1 MKKTKIYLPLFV
13 VFVLIIG
20 LTFDVIIP
28 NAYSLSYND
37 QVSNQKNNM
46 WELGK
51 NLKIGDSFTYKICD
65 LNFIQNYSAESY
77 HYFTKNLEHN
87 SSMCYTIHLNFIDR
101 VISDENQISGDTW
114 IVDVA
119 IIDYSSGEIRKSIF
133 HIDANSWNIKSS
145 DIIHNDNHNHRYHLD
160 TVRLSDSIENTLF
173 SILKYTAQESKLLQE
188 GIKWGEVTEYH
199 GSKQI
204 NPYMMVLDDDLKF
217 ETVELFVQKSFL
229 PIYNRL
235 EPISSILNVSKVGYE
250 IDIIDKVIEKQT
262 KKDTNNVTNFFLVNQ
277 NIPFPVEAVYFSPS
291 HIVEPFKEYEFQL
304 ISFFNASNTIKNNN
318 PINLDVI
325 VDDDDITDNIIIEF
339 GTIKLTFPDNNNNN
353 NTDSSTDDNPNSQN
367 NGYIINTDDT
377 IKNNNDNS
385 VDNAKDQHDD
395 DDHYVTDTINI
406 DVTIKEDRIKPK
418 SSLMTLLV
426 LVIGIVLVSTT
437 TVVIFVY
444 LKKFKKNKKENYD
457 IFGKDDIYS
466 KAQIPKAKTILFD
479 DSITINITNILD

>member
-1 MKKTKIYLPLFV
+1 VKKTKIYLPLFV

-51 NLKIGDSFTYKICD
+51 NLKIGDFFTYKICD
-65 LNFIQNYSAESY
+65 PNLIQNYSAESY

-87 SSMCYTIHLNFIDR
+87 SSMCYTLHLDFIDR
-101 VISDENQISGDTW
+101 VTSDENQISGDTW

-133 HIDANSWNIKSS
+133 HIDADSWNVKSA
-145 DIIHNDNHNHRYHLD
+145 DIINNPNYHSYLD

-199 GSKQI
+199 DFKQI
-204 NPYMMVLDDDLKF
+204 NPYMMVLSDDLKF
-217 ETVELFVQKSFL
+217 ETVELSVQESFL
-229 PIYNRL
+229 PIDHRL
-235 EPISSILNVSKVGYE
+235 ESISRILDVSKVGYE
-250 IDIIDKVIEKQT
+250 IDIVDRVIEKQT

-291 HIVEPFKEYEFQL
+291 HVVEPFKEYEFKL
-304 ISFFNASNTIKNNN
+304 ISFSDASYTIKNN

-325 VDDDDITDNIIIEF
+325 IDNDYDDITDDTISEF
-339 GTIKLTFPDNNNNN
+339 GTIELTFLDDNSN
-353 NTDSSTDDNPNSQN
+353 NTDSTSDNLESQN
-367 NGYIINTDDT
+367 NDYAIETDDT
-377 IKNNNDNS
+377 IKTNDDL
-385 VDNAKDQHDD
+385 VDNADDRHD
-395 DDHYVTDTINI
+395 DDHYTSDVIKI
-406 DVTIKEDRIKPK
+406 DNAIKEDRINPK
-418 SSLMTLLV
+418 SNLMTLLV

-437 TVVIFVY
+437 AVVFVS
-444 LKKFKKNKKENYD
+444 LKKFRKNKKENYG
-457 IFGKDDIYS
+457 IFGKKDNYS
-466 KAQIPKAKTILFD
+466 KAQIPKTKTILFD
-479 DSITINITNILD
+479 GSITINITNILD